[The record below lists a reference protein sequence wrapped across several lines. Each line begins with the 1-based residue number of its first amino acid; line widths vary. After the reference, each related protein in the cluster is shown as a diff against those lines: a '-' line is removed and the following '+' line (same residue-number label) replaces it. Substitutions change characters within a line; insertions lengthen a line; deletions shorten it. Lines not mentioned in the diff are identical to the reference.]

1 MHWSLVKRVP
11 SNPSNVQSSGHESKL
26 AGLAFL
32 GQCISYAVA
41 LLPARHL
48 GVEGFQAYA
57 VASAVFI
64 LMAVVAPRG
73 SEKYALR
80 LLPVLIEQ
88 RDWARARGYMLFG
101 LRRTLLTAMVLGAL
115 VGTWAA
121 SVRELS
127 DATRLAILVTV
138 LSLPAGAL
146 VHYGLEVLSAW
157 GREFTAL
164 ALFRIVVPG
173 LVLVFVCMLLVSS
186 AQISG
191 AMAIA
196 CWGIAWLLV
205 LLLMA
210 WQMTRVMPKAI
221 SDAVPEE
228 ELEEWKDAARPFF
241 VYRLSAGL
249 LAQSAVIALDWLQPS
264 AAATSAYAAAAS
276 TVGLVAVLATA
287 TNRAYAR
294 QLSLLLERREYD
306 TILLLRR
313 KRLRWMLPL
322 IGVFLLVSFIFTRE
336 VLGLFGPGF
345 VEEGVAALRLL
356 AIATAFT
363 VLFALAPTYLKY
375 QGRNRATYVAVSC
388 TAALQV
394 LLLLVLVPRFGA
406 AGAAVAYAL
415 SLCGM
420 YTVLAVMAHG
430 ELTTLRG
437 R

>member
-1 MHWSLVKRVP
+1 MSRVS
-11 SNPSNVQSSGHESKL
+11 SNPRSVRPSGHESEL
-26 AGLAFL
+26 AALAFV
-32 GQCISYAVA
+32 GQLISYLVTVV
-41 LLPARHL
+41 LARHL

-57 VASAVFI
+57 VASAIFI

-73 SEKYALR
+73 AEKYALR

-88 RDWARARGYMLFG
+88 GDWARARGYLLFG
-101 LRRTLLTAMVLGAL
+101 LRRTLLTALLLGAL

-121 SVRELS
+121 GVRELS

-173 LVLVFVCMLLVSS
+173 LVLVFVCVLLVS
-186 AQISG
+186 AVQVSG

-210 WQMTRVMPKAI
+210 WQI
-221 SDAVPEE
+221 GQAVPKPVLHAMPLE
-228 ELEEWKDAARPFF
+228 ELEAWKRAARPFF

-249 LAQSAVIALDWLQPS
+249 LAQSAIIALDWLQPS
-264 AAATSAYAAAAS
+264 AAATGAYAAAAS
-276 TVGLVAVLATA
+276 TVALVAVLATA

-294 QLSLLLERREYD
+294 QLSLLLERCEYD
-306 TILLLRR
+306 TIIALRR
-313 KRLRWMLPL
+313 KRLQWMVPL
-322 IGVFLLVSFIFTRE
+322 VGVFLLVSFVFTRE
-336 VLGLFGPGF
+336 VLGLFRPDFIEQGA
-345 VEEGVAALRLL
+345 VALRLL
-356 AIATAFT
+356 AVASAFT

-375 QGRNRATYVAVSC
+375 QGRNRATYIAVSC

-394 LLLLVLVPRFGA
+394 ALLFVLVPRFGA
-406 AGAAVAYAL
+406 SGAAAAYTL
-415 SLCGM
+415 SMCGM
-420 YTVLAVMAHG
+420 YAALAWMAHR
-430 ELTTLRG
+430 ELTKLRG